1 MTSLTIN
8 IYHDIKSSYLNA
20 WTYGL
25 VDNYMGLGP
34 TSKYKQ
40 IVVGLEM
47 KKCEEL
53 RKGVTIKAFVH
64 MVSKFDSGVCAQF

>member
-8 IYHDIKSSYLNA
+8 IYHDIESSYLNT

-25 VDNYMGLGP
+25 VNNYLGLGP

-53 RKGVTIKAFVH
+53 IKGITIKAFMQ
-64 MVSKFDSGVCAQF
+64 MVSKFDLGFCV